1 MIPNFGMKLFTGTAH
16 QALANDIAAC
26 LDRPLADVSVTAF
39 PDGETFVKIN
49 ENIRGEDV
57 YIIQPTCPPTNHNL
71 MELMIMVDAAKRS
84 SAGRINAV
92 IPFFGYARQDRKD
105 QPRVPITAKLVADL
119 LSAAGVDRVV
129 TMDLHAAQI
138 QGFFNIPVDHLYG
151 KPIIIRELRERFGQD
166 CENLT
171 VVSPDVGGVKMARAY
186 SDALGARLAI
196 VAKHRVSATEVE
208 AMQVIGDVEGRDVVL
223 VDDMTETAGTLCA
236 AADILKN
243 QGANR
248 IFAAVTH
255 AVIGDLGH
263 ERIQNSV
270 IEEVI
275 TTDST
280 PVIQQGKITPIS
292 IAPILGEA
300 IQRIHNGKSVTSLFD
315 IDAPSV

>member
-1 MIPNFGMKLFTGTAH
+1 MKI
-16 QALANDIAAC
+16 LAGNSNLSLAQEIATY
-26 LDRPLADVSVTAF
+26 LDLPLAECDVRRFADNEV
-39 PDGETFVKIN
+39 FVEIL
-49 ENIRGEDV
+49 ENMRGEDV
-57 YIIQPTCPPTNHNL
+57 FLIQSTSYPANDHL
-71 MELMIMVDAAKRS
+71 MELLITIDALKRASAKT
-84 SAGRINAV
+84 ICAV
-92 IPFFGYARQDRKD
+92 IPYYGYARQDRKD

-129 TMDLHAAQI
+129 TLDLHAAQI

-151 KPIIIRELRERFGQD
+151 KPIVIRELRARFGD
-166 CENLT
+166 NCENLT

-186 SDALGARLAI
+186 SNALGARLAI

-236 AADILKN
+236 AADILKA
-243 QGANR
+243 QGAKR

-255 AVIGDLGH
+255 AVIGELGH
-263 ERIQNSV
+263 QRIEESA

-280 PVIQQGKITPIS
+280 PVTKQGKVTPVS
-292 IAPILGEA
+292 IAGLFGEA

>member
-1 MIPNFGMKLFTGTAH
+1 
-16 QALANDIAAC
+16 
-26 LDRPLADVSVTAF
+26 
-39 PDGETFVKIN
+39 VKIN

-129 TMDLHAAQI
+129 TLDLHAAQI

-151 KPIIIRELRERFGQD
+151 KPIIIRELRERFGD
-166 CENLT
+166 KCKDLT

-186 SDALGARLAI
+186 SDALGAHLAI

-208 AMQVIGDVEGRDVVL
+208 AMQLIGDVKGRDVVL

-236 AADILKN
+236 AADILKA

-263 ERIQNSV
+263 QRIEESA

-275 TTDST
+275 TTNST
-280 PVIQQGKITPIS
+280 PVTKRGKVTPVS
-292 IAPILGEA
+292 IAELFGEA